1 MQVTIDAEDLYALIQ
16 AADTEADEQRQCA
29 HELHDAEAMN
39 RTRHLYQ
46 AIRAA
51 RQAINM
57 ATYEEITARR
67 PDVNQEPPH
76 AE

>member
-1 MQVTIDAEDLYALIQ
+1 MQVTLDAADLYALIQ
-16 AADTEADEQRQCA
+16 AADTEADEQRQGA
-29 HELHDAEAMN
+29 RELHDAEAMN

-46 AIRAA
+46 SIRAA
-51 RQAINM
+51 RQAIDI
-57 ATYEEITARR
+57 AAYEELTARR